1 MRDLRKF
8 ARQTQ
13 NRLLI
18 GLVLLV
24 ATVGILLIYFIYGK
38 GAALLG
44 LLFLTGLIL
53 TILLIIGF
61 LVLFEKIAK
70 HD

>member
-13 NRLLI
+13 NRIVI

-24 ATVGILLIYFIYGK
+24 ATVGILLIYIFYGQ
-38 GAALLG
+38 GAALFG
-44 LLFLTGLIL
+44 LLSLVGLIL
-53 TILLIIGF
+53 IILLIIGF
-61 LVLFEKIAK
+61 LYLLEKLAN